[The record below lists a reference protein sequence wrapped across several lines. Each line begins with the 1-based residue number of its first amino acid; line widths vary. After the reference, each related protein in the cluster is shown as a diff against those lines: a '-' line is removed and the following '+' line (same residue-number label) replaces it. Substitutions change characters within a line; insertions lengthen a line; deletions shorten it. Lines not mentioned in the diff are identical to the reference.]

1 MSLKVSALRNNTW
14 SKDTLHRWYRQ
25 MVNQTV
31 TNWDAYRGLRCSEVC
46 LFPFCSDWR
55 PRWLI
60 CAVFLPFPSSA
71 LIGFKDLGLVL
82 DDQWINKLFS
92 KDKLI
97 ASLFRETAASV
108 TTHMWTVKVLCLT
121 GFSMYIWWLSRKSK
135 QWLCAFAS
143 LWTWCWDAII
153 LKVCAYI
160 DLFVLILDA
169 LFVVGQYSHLFLSWP
184 FLLFFAHFCL
194 RLSFG

>member
-1 MSLKVSALRNNTW
+1 MYMHIFIPVVRNTCVLWFLMCLFPTHKDSHVTEGIQESALRNNTW
-14 SKDTLHRWYRQ
+14 SKDTLHRAYRQ

-71 LIGFKDLGLVL
+71 LMGFKDLGLVL

-97 ASLFRETAASV
+97 ASFFLSETAASLP
-108 TTHMWTVKVLCLT
+108 THMWTVKVLCLI
-121 GFSMYIWWLSRKSK
+121 GFSMYI
-135 QWLCAFAS
+135 
-143 LWTWCWDAII
+143 
-153 LKVCAYI
+153 
-160 DLFVLILDA
+160 
-169 LFVVGQYSHLFLSWP
+169 
-184 FLLFFAHFCL
+184 
-194 RLSFG
+194 